1 MVCLFL
7 KSRLLDLQLH
17 DLSGEF
23 IQLRRH
29 GIELRLDH
37 CAGFIHE
44 VDSLIRKETI
54 ADITVGKGCRRYKRG
69 IGDLYAMINLITV
82 LQSTKDR
89 NRILDCRLIDHN
101 RLETTFQSR
110 ILLNIFPVLIQ
121 RRRTDTVQL
130 TTGKHRL

>member
-1 MVCLFL
+1 MVCFFL
-7 KSRLLDLQLH
+7 ESCLLDLKLH
-17 DLSGEF
+17 DLSGKF

-37 CAGFIHE
+37 CTRFIHE
-44 VDSLIRKETI
+44 VNGLIRKETV
-54 ADITVGKGCRRYKRG
+54 ADITVGKSCRCYKRR
-69 IGDLYAMINLITV
+69 IGDLYAVIDLITV

-89 NRILDCRLIDHN
+89 NRILDRRLINHN

-121 RRRTDTVQL
+121 SCRTDTVQF

>member
-7 KSRLLDLQLH
+7 KSRLLDLKLH

-23 IQLRRH
+23 IQLCRH

-54 ADITVGKGCRRYKRG
+54 TDITVGKGCRRYKRG

-89 NRILDCRLIDHN
+89 NRILDRRLINHN

-110 ILLNIFPVLIQ
+110 VLLNIFPVLIQ
-121 RRRTDTVQL
+121 SCRTDTVQL

>member
-7 KSRLLDLQLH
+7 ESCLLDLQLH

-37 CAGFIHE
+37 CTRFIHE

-54 ADITVGKGCRRYKRG
+54 ADITVGKGCRCYKSG
-69 IGDLYAMINLITV
+69 IGNLYAMINLITV

-89 NRILDCRLIDHN
+89 DRILDRRLINHN

-121 RRRTDTVQL
+121 SRRTNTV
-130 TTGKHRL
+130 

>member
-7 KSRLLDLQLH
+7 KSRLLDLKLH

-37 CAGFIHE
+37 CARFIHE
-44 VDSLIRKETI
+44 VNGLIRKE
-54 ADITVGKGCRRYKRG
+54 TVGKGCRRYKRG

-89 NRILDCRLIDHN
+89 DRILDRRLIDHN

-121 RRRTDTVQL
+121 SRRTDTV
-130 TTGKHRL
+130 